1 MKLPHHGS
9 ANSILAEIN
18 ITPMVDVM
26 LVLLIIFMVTAPLLQ
41 QGIDVALPEVSASAT
56 EASQNDLV
64 LSINGKGVVYLG
76 NDSKTTYSLETLQPK
91 LTGIFQ
97 NKEKKELYLRADKDV
112 SYGYVVQVM
121 ALSQK
126 AGVER
131 LGMIT
136 LPEKPEKTGKAT
148 SK

>member
-9 ANSILAEIN
+9 TNTILAEIN

-41 QGIDVALPEVSASAT
+41 QGIDIALPEVSASAPS
-56 EASQNDLV
+56 ASQNDLV
-64 LSINGKGVVYLG
+64 LSIDGNGRLFLA
-76 NDSKTTYSLETLQPK
+76 NDTKTPFSLETIGPK
-91 LTGIFQ
+91 LSAIFQ
-97 NKEKKELYLRADKDV
+97 NKEKKELYLKADKGIE
-112 SYGYVVQVM
+112 YGYVVSVM
-121 ALSQK
+121 ALAQK

-136 LPEKPEKTGKAT
+136 VPEKMEKGAK
-148 SK
+148 